1 MAMTDNSLD
10 NLTNINVNN
19 YADNHSDNCSDSL
32 PTHQEIWQNT
42 LSWQPTSEQQAK
54 FQRIYQLLKIANQK
68 VNLTRIV
75 SPDDF
80 WEKHLWDSLAGICF
94 LGQNFPDFLLAGKV
108 IDIGTGAGFPG
119 LPVAIYLGANC
130 QTVLLDSTQKKL
142 NFINTVLEDLQINY
156 VTTLAG
162 RVEAIAR
169 TLQQRESYQLCLIR
183 AVANVAVCAEY
194 VLPLLKING
203 MAILYRGNWTAE
215 EADDLDKVSKILGG
229 KIVHVHSFHTPLS
242 ESQRHCI
249 YLQKVAPTASKYPR
263 SVGIPSHQPLNLS
276 EN

>member
-1 MAMTDNSLD
+1 MTDSLAD
-10 NLTNINVNN
+10 NLVNN
-19 YADNHSDNCSDSL
+19 YSDNL

-42 LSWQPTSEQQAK
+42 LNWQPTSEQQVK
-54 FQRIYQLLKIANQK
+54 FQRIYQLLQVANQQ

-80 WEKHLWDSLAGICF
+80 WEKHLWDSLTGICF
-94 LGQNFPDFLLAGKV
+94 LVQNFPDFLLSGKV
-108 IDIGTGAGFPG
+108 IDIGTGPGFPG
-119 LPVAIYLGANC
+119 LPVAIYLGSNC
-130 QTVLLDSTQKKL
+130 QTILLDSTQKKL

-169 TLQQRESYQLCLIR
+169 TLQHRESYQLCLIR
-183 AVANVAVCAEY
+183 AVGNVAVCAEY
-194 VLPLLKING
+194 VLPLLQING

-215 EADDLDKVSKILGG
+215 EADDLAKVSKILGG
-229 KIVHVHSFHTPLS
+229 KIVYVQSFHTPLS
-242 ESQRHCI
+242 QGQRHCI
-249 YLQKVAPTASKYPR
+249 YLQKVAPTSSKYPR
-263 SVGIPSHQPLNLS
+263 SVGIPSHQPLNLF